1 MSTYSPAVATRSRAT
16 SGWRHAAEPWPR
28 RACALRMPNR
38 RPEKT
43 FITSC
48 RPQDPL
54 SCTKL
59 CAMRKIWRIQMR
71 NRPRVEPHSI
81 SPKPSPPIHLR
92 RQVGN
97 MVPSSLRV
105 FRDLIIFR
113 ENRRK
118 CASIRSARAVPSPV
132 LHFSVI
138 NFFVPIPPLRFL
150 SPVPCP
156 RSLSLRLSP
165 PTFFAPAR
173 QRSPSANNSTTPSRA
188 RKMQP
193 HVKQRLPPFN
203 RGRGRPTFCTFTPRQ
218 EPFDLKPSP
227 T

>member
-1 MSTYSPAVATRSRAT
+1 MLSRCPTAPRKKPSSPPADR
-16 SGWRHAAEPWPR
+16 
-28 RACALRMPNR
+28 
-38 RPEKT
+38 KT
-43 FITSC
+43 
-48 RPQDPL
+48 PL

-59 CAMRKIWRIQMR
+59 CVMRKIRRIQMR

-97 MVPSSLRV
+97 MVPSSLRA

-113 ENRRK
+113 ENTRK

-138 NFFVPIPPLRFL
+138 NFFVPIPALRFL

-203 RGRGRPTFCTFTPRQ
+203 RGRGRPTLCTFTPRQ